1 MGSLVDLMNGL
12 AAEDDPDIGIVDHV
26 EDHRWIIGD
35 QDVFPVQIE
44 LLEGGQGFLLYATAL
59 RETSEP
65 VLLPMMISLFIEG
78 LNGHSLGNYGI
89 CPGPVTLTLYQK
101 IAMPP
106 HYSLDRLK
114 AQIACHRLLTECF
127 LESGYNRHEDLTLIL
142 DEGKNDPPILPF
154 RH

>member
-1 MGSLVDLMNGL
+1 MAALVDLL
-12 AAEDDPDIGIVDHV
+12 VRLDEEKDQDIGFVDRV

-35 QDVFPVQIE
+35 HDVFPIQIE
-44 LLEGGQGFLLYATAL
+44 RLESRDSFLLYSTAI

-101 IAMPP
+101 ISITPA
-106 HYSLDRLK
+106 YSLDRLK

-127 LESGYNRHEDLTLIL
+127 L
-142 DEGKNDPPILPF
+142 
-154 RH
+154 